1 VRLCFEAEPVSGSL
15 VLSDETTEARY
26 VTPEEIAALDLIET
40 HRPCIA
46 DALAAQVTTFV
57 R

>member
-46 DALAAQVTTFV
+46 DALAARVTTFV